1 MTSEQTNNIM
11 HGVRRAALLSDGGE
25 LTDGQLLQRFL
36 DQRDEAA
43 FELLLRR
50 HGPLIL
56 GVCRRLLGNE
66 ADADDA
72 FQAVFVVL
80 VRKAAAFRLR
90 RTIGDWLY
98 GVAYH
103 TALKARAATV
113 KRRLKEGQA
122 RPVVHDNE
130 QDDVAEL
137 LPVLDKEI
145 MRLPAKFREPLLLC
159 E

>member
-1 MTSEQTNNIM
+1 MTSEQTNGILRE
-11 HGVRRAALLSDGGE
+11 VRRAALLSDPCG

-36 DQRDEAA
+36 DRRDEAA

-50 HGPLIL
+50 HGPMIL
-56 GVCRRLLGNE
+56 GVCRRMLRNA

-80 VRKAAAFRLR
+80 VRKAAAFRTR

-103 TALKARAATV
+103 PALKARAAS
-113 KRRLKEGQA
+113 
-122 RPVVHDNE
+122 
-130 QDDVAEL
+130 
-137 LPVLDKEI
+137 
-145 MRLPAKFREPLLLC
+145 
-159 E
+159 